1 VVKTTSAPMR
11 GLARGRCRHVRI
23 VPPIV
28 DEPGVSL
35 VGRRAME
42 IAHKNQGYTTLG
54 ERSDWLATEFD
65 HGEETAGIKMGMTQD
80 HLVAGGAMPSVG
92 AACL

>member
-1 VVKTTSAPMR
+1 
-11 GLARGRCRHVRI
+11 
-23 VPPIV
+23 
-28 DEPGVSL
+28 
-35 VGRRAME
+35 ME